1 MLQCQL
7 SHLLD
12 AQQCAEFAQGCFTL
26 GDGGMLLRQTVKIRK
41 NHVNVI
47 IKDEEI
53 ICVTILLQ
61 RQVVSNLLKMRKS
74 LRDF

>member
-1 MLQCQL
+1 MLQCHL

-12 AQQCAEFAQGCFTL
+12 AQRCAEFAQGCFTL
-26 GDGGMLLRQTVKIRK
+26 SDGGMLLRQTVKITN
-41 NHVNVI
+41 NHFNSI

-61 RQVVSNLLKMRKS
+61 SQVVSNLKIKKKKVLGT
-74 LRDF
+74 